1 MTPVLLA
8 AALAVG
14 APALKDKPPAGPALV
29 GRWACMKLL
38 WEGRGDEVLGRGLE
52 YEFTPDGQWL
62 VYQHGWAHAEEART
76 YRPDPEAGPAAADFA
91 EAGATYRGVFRV
103 EGDTLTL
110 SWSAGA
116 DRPATSQTTGKG
128 LMTFTFRRVKDAK

>member
-29 GRWACMKLL
+29 GRWECTRLL

-52 YEFTPDGQWL
+52 YEFTADGQWL
-62 VYQHGWAHAEEART
+62 IYQHGWAQAEEART
-76 YRPDPEAGPAAADFA
+76 YRTDPQAGPAAVDFSEGA
-91 EAGATYRGVFRV
+91 ATYRGTFRV
-103 EGDTLTL
+103 EADTLNL

-116 DRPATSQTTGKG
+116 DRPATSRTTGRE
-128 LMTFTFRRVKDAK
+128 LMTFTFRRVQPGK